1 MSILDEYKQDFLL
14 LLEAGF
20 IATNQTDEDSAVKLF
35 KAAEMLD
42 KTNLLIKIGM
52 GYLFLHKLEL
62 KQASSLFEEVLKKD
76 PKNEMAKAF
85 LGITISLMPKEMLK
99 GEKLLQETLEKSDDK
114 GIKKLAGIALD
125 FVDKF
130 LKKEP
135 SPVEGKK
142 KGKK

>member
-1 MSILDEYKQDFLL
+1 MNSLDNYKQDFLL

-20 IATNQTDEDSAVKLF
+20 IAINQTDEDAAIKLF
-35 KAAEMLD
+35 KAAEVLD
-42 KTNLLIKIGM
+42 KTNPLIKLGL
-52 GYLFLHKLEL
+52 GYLALHKLEL
-62 KQASSLFEEVLKKD
+62 QQASTIFEEVLRKD

-85 LGITISLMPKEMLK
+85 LGITISLMPKNSLK
-99 GEKLLQETLEKSDDK
+99 GEKMLQDSLKSHDK
-114 GIKKLAGIALD
+114 GIKKMAGVALD

-135 SPVEGKK
+135 TPVQGKK

>member
-1 MSILDEYKQDFLL
+1 MNGLDQYKQDFLL

-20 IATNQTDEDSAVKLF
+20 VATNQTDEDSAIKLF
-35 KAAEMLD
+35 NAAEVLD
-42 KTNLLIKIGM
+42 KNNSLIKIGF
-52 GYLFLHKLEL
+52 GYLALHKLEL
-62 KQASSLFEEVLKKD
+62 KQAQASFEEVLKKE

-85 LGITISLMPKEMLK
+85 LGITMSLMPKEMLK
-99 GEKLLQETLEKSDDK
+99 GEKILHETSESGDK
-114 GIKKLAGIALD
+114 GIKKLANIALD

>member
-1 MSILDEYKQDFLL
+1 MNGLDEYKQDFLL

-20 IATNQTDEDSAVKLF
+20 IATNQTDEDSAIKLF
-35 KAAEMLD
+35 KAAEVLD
-42 KTNLLIKIGM
+42 KNNSLIKIGL
-52 GYLFLHKLEL
+52 GYLSLHKLEL
-62 KQASSLFEEVLKKD
+62 KQASSLFEEVLQKD

-99 GEKLLQETLEKSDDK
+99 GEKILQETLESDDK
-114 GIKKLAGIALD
+114 GIKKLASIALD

>member
-1 MSILDEYKQDFLL
+1 MSILDEYKQDFML

-20 IATNQTDEDSAVKLF
+20 IATNQTDEDAAIKLF
-35 KAAEMLD
+35 KAAEAID
-42 KTNLLIKIGM
+42 KTNPLVKIGF
-52 GYLFLHKLEL
+52 GYLALHKLEL
-62 KQASSLFEEVLKKD
+62 KEAISSFEQVLKED

-85 LGITISLMPKEMLK
+85 LGIAISLTPKDMVK
-99 GEKLLQETLEKSDDK
+99 GEQLLHETLESDDK
-114 GIKKLAGIALD
+114 GVKKLAGIALD

-135 SPVEGKK
+135 TPVEGKK